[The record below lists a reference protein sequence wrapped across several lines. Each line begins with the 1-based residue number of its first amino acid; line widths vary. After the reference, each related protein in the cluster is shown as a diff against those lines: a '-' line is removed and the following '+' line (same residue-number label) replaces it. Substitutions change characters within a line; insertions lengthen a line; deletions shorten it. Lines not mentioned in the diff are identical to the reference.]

1 VKCLHAHIADHL
13 VRGDNLIGEKALEK
27 LTERGMVYI
36 DTFFVYEQE
45 YGIFSLCVVRG
56 SNLIGKKA

>member
-1 VKCLHAHIADHL
+1 MKCLHAHIADHL

-36 DTFFVYEQE
+36 NTFFVYKQE
-45 YGIFSLCVVRG
+45 YGICSLCVVRG
-56 SNLIGKKA
+56 NNLIGKKA